1 MKEQTMKVIEVV
13 IKVLKAIL
21 AALTGAFGVSSK

>member
-13 IKVLKAIL
+13 IKVLKATL
-21 AALTGAFGVSSK
+21 AALTGAFGASSK

>member
-21 AALTGAFGVSSK
+21 AALTGTFGASSK

>member
-21 AALTGAFGVSSK
+21 AALTGAFGGSSK